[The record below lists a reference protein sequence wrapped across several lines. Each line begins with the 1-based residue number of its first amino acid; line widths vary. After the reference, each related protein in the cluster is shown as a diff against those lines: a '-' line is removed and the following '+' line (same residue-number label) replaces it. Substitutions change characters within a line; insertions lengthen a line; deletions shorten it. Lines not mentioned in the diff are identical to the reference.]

1 MLFVITHITCKY
13 ILTTYYI
20 LFLDDDDRSIDSE
33 MKTVDFSFPQALRS
47 MTREVNETDAHK
59 IKASITFL
67 GRNITSSIGIKLFK
81 FLSIVIPL
89 VPTFAL
95 VLYNGVQLEA
105 LITRS
110 NLVADRFSQVNI
122 VCLII

>member
-1 MLFVITHITCKY
+1 MINNLKSPSFVFNKA
-13 ILTTYYI
+13 
-20 LFLDDDDRSIDSE
+20 LFLDDDDRSFDSE
-33 MKTVDFSFPQALRS
+33 LKTVDFSFPQALRS

-110 NLVADRFSQVNI
+110 NLVADRFSQVY
-122 VCLII
+122 L